1 MIKCVLSTNE
11 DVVHVTE
18 HNAKRCNYAIHA
30 ILALDTLLFP
40 SRVGDSMAQGAL
52 REARCALKS
61 FLEKK

>member
-11 DVVHVTE
+11 DVVHVTKY
-18 HNAKRCNYAIHA
+18 NPKRCNYAIHA

-52 REARCALKS
+52 REARRALKS